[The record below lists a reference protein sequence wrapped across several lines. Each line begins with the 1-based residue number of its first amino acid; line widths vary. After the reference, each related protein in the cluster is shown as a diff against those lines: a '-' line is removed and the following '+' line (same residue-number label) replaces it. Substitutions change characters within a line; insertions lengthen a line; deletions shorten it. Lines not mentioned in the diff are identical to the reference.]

1 MKKVFL
7 ILLNWNSAKTT
18 VNCLESLKKINLG
31 NFELE
36 MVVADN
42 GSTDGSQKVLR
53 STIAKELGQGFTFTL
68 IENKK
73 NLGFAEGNNVG
84 IRYALE
90 KEADYVCLLN
100 NDTRVSADF
109 LLQLVKV
116 AEKDDQ
122 IGIVGGKIYFEKG
135 CEFHKDRYKK
145 EELGKVIWY
154 AGGKIDWKNVYPIHV
169 GVDEVDV
176 GQYDQQKET
185 EYVNG
190 CLMLI
195 KKEVFNK
202 IGLLDSKY
210 FAYFEENDFC
220 QKAKKAGFKLIYTPK
235 SIIWHLNA
243 SSSAPGS
250 FLHDYFLTRNRLLFG
265 VRWAPLRS
273 KAALIKESLRLLFT
287 GRKWQK
293 IGIRDFYLGKLGE
306 GSWNE

>member
-18 VNCLESLKKINLG
+18 VDCLESLKKINLG

-53 STIAKELGQGFTFTL
+53 SAIAKELGQGFTFTL